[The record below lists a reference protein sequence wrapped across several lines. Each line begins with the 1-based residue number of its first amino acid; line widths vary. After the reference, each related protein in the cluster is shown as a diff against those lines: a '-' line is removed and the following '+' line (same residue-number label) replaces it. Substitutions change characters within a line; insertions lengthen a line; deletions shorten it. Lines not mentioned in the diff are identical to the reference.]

1 MRISGSQQSVA
12 SIDKIAFSGIEP
24 FLTGVRPRFPFVSG
38 PFPFVSGPFPF
49 VSGPITFVSGPI
61 PFVSDPVPLGSF
73 GRPPVHEI
81 AVRLLHAQNHTTDG
95 AGQP

>member
-24 FLTGVRPRFPFVSG
+24 FLTGVRPR
-38 PFPFVSGPFPF
+38 FPFVSGPFPF

>member
-1 MRISGSQQSVA
+1 MRISRSQQSVA

-24 FLTGVRPRFPFVSG
+24 FLTGVRPRFPL
-38 PFPFVSGPFPF
+38 VSGPFPF